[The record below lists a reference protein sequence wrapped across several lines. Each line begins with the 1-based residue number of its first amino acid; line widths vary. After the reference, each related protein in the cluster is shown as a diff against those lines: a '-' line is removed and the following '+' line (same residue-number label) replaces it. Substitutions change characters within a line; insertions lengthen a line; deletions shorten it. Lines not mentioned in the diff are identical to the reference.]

1 MRTTND
7 PKEAFFASSL
17 ACWTSCRFQANYWER
32 RTHSKSSSS
41 LACSWLCGATQSK
54 KTIAKQLK
62 GAYYGHRRR
71 TKTTLTQLDLFAN
84 NLPHKP
90 YCTDEKGWLQVRK
103 KATAIGKN
111 TYSTTSLALC
121 IGWFM
126 TAITREH
133 LTTLT
138 KPASSSQ
145 HRCHEPSQW
154 EQSPVLQTGRPSSA
168 PATMQG

>member
-1 MRTTND
+1 MVI
-7 PKEAFFASSL
+7 EEE
-17 ACWTSCRFQANYWER
+17 Q
-32 RTHSKSSSS
+32 
-41 LACSWLCGATQSK
+41 
-54 KTIAKQLK
+54 
-62 GAYYGHRRR
+62 
-71 TKTTLTQLDLFAN
+71 KTTPTQLDLFAN

-133 LTTLT
+133 LTTLDKT
-138 KPASSSQ
+138 SFQLPTSLPRTQPMGTVTCSTD
-145 HRCHEPSQW
+145 W
-154 EQSPVLQTGRPSSA
+154 QTLSA